1 MIDTENYDVKINQV
15 ELYNMQGQLMI
26 LSKGFNKGEPVYLGV
41 ETMANGIYFLRITTE
56 NGMVSQKIIIEK

>member
-1 MIDTENYDVKINQV
+1 MKINQV

-26 LSKGFNKGEPVYLGV
+26 LSKDFNKGEPINLGV
-41 ETMANGIYFLRITTE
+41 ETMANGIYFLRMNTE